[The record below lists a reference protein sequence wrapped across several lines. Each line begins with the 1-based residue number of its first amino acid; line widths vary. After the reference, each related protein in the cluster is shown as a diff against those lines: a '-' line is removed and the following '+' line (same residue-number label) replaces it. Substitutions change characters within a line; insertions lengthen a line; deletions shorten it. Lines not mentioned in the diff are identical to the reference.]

1 MANPRLRDIE
11 AENLVNCKIDD
22 ADLKLFQDC
31 RKQIRITDEQDAV
44 NRGRW
49 YNLPKNI
56 DSHLLERMLYYRGQV
71 AIFYT
76 EEDDKWRIL
85 PYVGCGGIDEWGR
98 LKKLKPL
105 PFTGSAKVDET
116 KVFMPGLERKI
127 IYDVK
132 LDDLTAEDFL
142 EGAVILHDYT
152 PQLSQYCIPR
162 KELNESLCELEAR
175 CLPMLRTALT
185 NSTGI
190 SGMRVNS
197 PDEAYAVEIASKN
210 LDEAS
215 LAGRKWIGIVGHQD
229 FQGFDGSTPAQ
240 AEVFMQAMQS
250 IDNFRLG
257 TYGLDNGGLFQK
269 KAHML
274 QTEENMNGGGPGTG
288 LILDDA
294 IWNRQHFC
302 DIANSIWGLSM
313 FYEPA
318 ESATGQDMNADG
330 VLGNDTMAEEGA
342 NDVQ

>member
-116 KVFMPGLERKI
+116 KVFMPGLERNI

-229 FQGFDGSTPAQ
+229 FQGFDGS
-240 AEVFMQAMQS
+240 
-250 IDNFRLG
+250 RL
-257 TYGLDNGGLFQK
+257 
-269 KAHML
+269 A
-274 QTEENMNGGGPGTG
+274 
-288 LILDDA
+288 A
-294 IWNRQHFC
+294 
-302 DIANSIWGLSM
+302 
-313 FYEPA
+313 
-318 ESATGQDMNADG
+318 SATGFWHPCGEHFPAKGDPCWCRTRRWLCRCCFYAARPQRD
-330 VLGNDTMAEEGA
+330 VLSWPWKGRSGSICGPAR
-342 NDVQ
+342 QRLRLLYI